1 MRWEIIKD
9 FLRLIRVNNLI
20 IILATQVFA
29 YYFLTP
35 NLSYHQLFQSQFL
48 LLIVSTFLVAAAGY
62 IINDY
67 MDVRLDLINKPE
79 RVIVGNTIS
88 RRWAM
93 LLHSILNLLAI
104 LLAYFINKQIA
115 ILVFCSG
122 FSLWLYSQ
130 FLKKT
135 YLIGNILVALLTAFT
150 LWILHIF
157 QTDMMVAGIWVYGI
171 FAFGTTLVREIIKD
185 TEDMRGDQN
194 FKCRTLPIVVG
205 VRKTKDVLLVLHFI
219 IIGLTIA
226 FCTSFMALSYSS
238 NKIYIMFLMYMLIL
252 VLIPMFTMAWFI
264 KTADTKRDFT
274 RLSSLAKW
282 IMIAGIF
289 SMVFWKF

>member
-1 MRWEIIKD
+1 MRWLVIKD
-9 FLRLIRVNNLI
+9 FLRLIRINNLI
-20 IILATQVFA
+20 IITSTQIFA
-29 YYFLTP
+29 YFFLTP
-35 NLSYHQLFQSQFL
+35 NLSFYQLFQSHFIL
-48 LLIVSTFLVAAAGY
+48 LAISTFLVAAAGY

-93 LLHSILNLLAI
+93 FLHIILNVLAI
-104 LLAYFINKQIA
+104 LLAYAINKQIA
-115 ILVFCSG
+115 LLVFISG

-157 QTDMMVAGIWVYGI
+157 QSDMMLTGIWVYGI
-171 FAFGTTLVREIIKD
+171 FAFVTTLVREIIKD
-185 TEDMRGDQN
+185 TEDLRGDQN
-194 FKCRTLPIVVG
+194 FKCRTLPIVLG

-252 VLIPMFTMAWFI
+252 VLVPMFTMAWFI
-264 KTADTKRDFT
+264 KIADTKRDFT
-274 RLSSLAKW
+274 RLSSMAKW
-282 IMIAGIF
+282 IMIAGIL
-289 SMVFWKF
+289 SMVFWRF